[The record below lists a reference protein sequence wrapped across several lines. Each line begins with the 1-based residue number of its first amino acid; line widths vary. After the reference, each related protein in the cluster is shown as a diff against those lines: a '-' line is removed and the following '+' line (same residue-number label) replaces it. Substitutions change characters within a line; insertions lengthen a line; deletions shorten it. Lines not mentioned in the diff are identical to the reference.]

1 MELTSLQ
8 KKILHKII
16 DKYESR
22 RDYAAGEKSTRRTML
37 SVDKKQ
43 FPDYFH
49 ISDSSFRLELN
60 REMQAL
66 EDRGLAVLEWQ
77 KFNRGHTLQRVILN
91 EDALPEA
98 YRLLNRQSRRDEY
111 ESLAAFFAQW
121 QGKSHGALAPF
132 FADIL
137 QKLHDLAP
145 LPARVKLE
153 TREDYLDLFIGL
165 NAFFAERNQ
174 EVLKRQLSV
183 SLYNNSKRWDELE
196 KSILW
201 VVRNYCLQEDGEM
214 DDADILSERN
224 IIPNPIHINLSGP
237 LVFSTPRGSVDVSA
251 FYPDIGLPPSMIQ
264 EMNIEVCSAEAVVT
278 IENLSSFYQYV
289 YDGPPGHLAIYLGGF
304 HNRPRRLILTKL
316 RKFLQSNSSPIP
328 FYHWGD
334 MDLGGFRIWN
344 HLCQK
349 TGIPV
354 QPLFMDEE
362 TYLSCLSQGQPL
374 EESYAKKLTEL
385 LAIPAYEPFHT
396 LIRLMLEEG
405 KRVEQEAVTT
415 ISCSTREL

>member
-8 KKILHKII
+8 KKILHKLI

-49 ISDSSFRLELN
+49 ISDSSPRLELN
-60 REMQAL
+60 GEMQEL
-66 EDRGLAVLEWQ
+66 EEGGLVVLEWQ
-77 KFNRGHTLQRVILN
+77 KFNRGHTLQRIILH

-111 ESLAAFFAQW
+111 ESLAASFALW
-121 QGKSHGALAPF
+121 QEKSHGALAPF
-132 FADIL
+132 FTDIL
-137 QKLHDLAP
+137 QKLHELAP
-145 LPARVKLE
+145 LPARIKLE
-153 TREDYLDLFIGL
+153 TQADYQDLFTGL

-174 EVLKRQLSV
+174 EILKRQLSV
-183 SLYNNSKRWDELE
+183 FLYNSSKRWDELE

-201 VVRNYCLQEDGEM
+201 VVRNYCLKEDADL

-224 IIPNPIHINLSGP
+224 IIPNPIHINISGP

-251 FYPDIGLPPSMIQ
+251 FYPDVGLSPSMIQ
-264 EMNIEVCSAEAVVT
+264 EMNIEACSAEAIVT

-316 RKFLQSNSSPIP
+316 REFLQSKGAPPP

-334 MDLGGFRIWN
+334 MDLGGFRIWS

-354 QPLFMDEE
+354 QPLLMDEE
-362 TYLSCLSQGQPL
+362 TYLSCLSQGQPM
-374 EESYAKKLTEL
+374 EESYAKKLAEL
-385 LAIPAYEPFHT
+385 LDSQAYEPFHS
-396 LIRLMLEEG
+396 LIRVMLEKG
-405 KRVEQEAVTT
+405 RRVEQEAVNAN
-415 ISCSTREL
+415 ILLN